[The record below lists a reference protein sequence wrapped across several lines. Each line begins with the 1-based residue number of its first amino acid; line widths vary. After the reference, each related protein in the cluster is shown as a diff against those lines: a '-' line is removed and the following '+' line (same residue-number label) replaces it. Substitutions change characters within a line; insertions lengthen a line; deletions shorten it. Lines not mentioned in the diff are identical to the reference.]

1 MTLLF
6 IVNLTIADNNIK
18 NEVNKEIISIDLLK
32 PILPTEARFEDDTIN
47 IYSLRPIVPV
57 EATFED

>member
-1 MTLLF
+1 MR
-6 IVNLTIADNNIK
+6 NN
-18 NEVNKEIISIDLLK
+18 SPFARFAAMFIDLLK
-32 PILPTEARFEDDTIN
+32 PILPTEATFEDDTIN